1 MTGITAEDM
10 RRDRLAMLNV
20 DAEKLRSLADS
31 VDAVISQNYR
41 CTIGNEE
48 KLLSE
53 KELFG
58 NTVRL

>member
-1 MTGITAEDM
+1 
-10 RRDRLAMLNV
+10 MLNV